1 MVVNRWEKC
10 LKVGKIQ
17 MFLGEFRNKMDAK
30 GRIAVPAR
38 FRGELGDS
46 VIINRYYTDGCL
58 AIFTEDAWKE
68 KYTSIITRP
77 DNHKD
82 NRMLAR
88 IITSTAQTTQFDGQ
102 GRILVPASLAK
113 VVNLSKNCVFIGAG
127 DHVELWPEE
136 AWDSLNA
143 SLTDEEI
150 ERITEN
156 H

>member
-38 FRGELGDS
+38 FRADLGDT

-102 GRILVPASLAK
+102 GRVLIPANLLEKVQLV
-113 VVNLSKNCVFIGAG
+113 KNAVFIGAG
-127 DHVELWPEE
+127 DHIEIWSEE
-136 AWDSLNA
+136 VWNA
-143 SLTDEEI
+143 YDETLTDEEI
-150 ERITEN
+150 ERISESF
-156 H
+156 